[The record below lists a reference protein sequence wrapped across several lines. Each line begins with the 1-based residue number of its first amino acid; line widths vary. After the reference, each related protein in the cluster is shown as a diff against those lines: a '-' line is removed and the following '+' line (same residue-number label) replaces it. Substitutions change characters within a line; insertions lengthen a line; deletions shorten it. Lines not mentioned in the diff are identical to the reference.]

1 MNAIEMGQRIRELRT
16 EQKLTQAELAK
27 RLNVSDKAV
36 SKWERGQGCP
46 DVAILPY
53 LTEVLGADA
62 AGLLSPKKANPPV
75 SGNLLKTR
83 FFVCPVCGNI
93 LTGTTD
99 ASVCC
104 CGKRLSPVA
113 AKRADEA
120 EKLRVERIESEWY
133 VSSDHAMTKSH
144 YISFVAAVGSDMIQT
159 VKMYP
164 EGASFCRLQIRGVRR
179 IYYYCNKHGLF
190 CMNVK

>member
-144 YISFVAAVGSDMIQT
+144 YISFLAFLTGDT
-159 VKMYP
+159 VILKKLYP
-164 EGASFCRLQIRGVRR
+164 EWSMEAR
-179 IYYYCNKHGLF
+179 IPTLRHGKLVWYCTEHGLF
-190 CMNVK
+190 EQLV